1 MTMIDPV
8 AADRLERSRRRAIL
22 ILTAAL
28 GLAGLFCAFMAV
40 NIINPPARLTSL
52 GSVGQFPIG
61 ATVPISVPKLKVS
74 SNIMN
79 RPVASEDPLYVTR
92 RADGT
97 WRVILGWDSQTGCIV
112 QPNEAGA
119 GFTDT
124 CSGHIYDADGY
135 LTSDRT
141 RLRLGSLPVEVEGD
155 QVRVRD
161 EFLPDERPR

>member
-22 ILTAAL
+22 ILSAAL
-28 GLAGLFCAFMAV
+28 GLAGLFCAFMSV
-40 NIINPPARLTSL
+40 NIINPPARLAEL
-52 GSVGQFPIG
+52 GNVSQFPSG
-61 ATVPISVPKLKVS
+61 ETVALSIPKLKVS
-74 SNIMN
+74 DNIQN

-97 WRVILGWDSQTGCIV
+97 WRAILAWDSQTGCIV
-112 QPNEAGA
+112 QPNEAGTE
-119 GFTDT
+119 FTDT

-135 LTSDRT
+135 LTSEPT
-141 RLRLGSLPVEVEGD
+141 RLRLGSLPVVVEGD

-161 EFLPDERPR
+161 EFLPDARPR